1 MLFFSNKS
9 KNIYFGVN
17 YNQMALDVVIYC
29 SLLLVP
35 ESAVCTFKEVVIFIE
50 YFFTFEKVDN
60 YSVISC
66 FQNRLF

>member
-1 MLFFSNKS
+1 
-9 KNIYFGVN
+9 
-17 YNQMALDVVIYC
+17 MALDVVIYC

-66 FQNRLF
+66 